1 MFMVDA
7 CFHHFQVSINRD
19 HLDYILMKIYNFVYL
34 WTLGIFEVSDKAIS
48 LTHFLNLGQI

>member
-19 HLDYILMKIYNFVYL
+19 HLDYILTKIYNFVYL